1 MHTAHTACKGGNDS
15 SAADSAAHKSHVDT
29 QCAAAQAAA
38 ANGISWKASARA
50 KCLSNIT
57 GSYSSFA
64 ITAGSNGA
72 LSAQDGITCAAGDR
86 LLLAAQ
92 SDKTQNGVYVITALG
107 DASNPYVLTRSDDMK
122 TDAQLPQAAV
132 FVQQGTTSADKA
144 YVVTNDGAL
153 TIDSSN
159 IDFSVFAST
168 GEFSAGNGI
177 AFNGKQINCDV
188 DDSTIEIASAKVA
201 LKAGGVSASFLASN
215 SVTSAK
221 IAAGAVA
228 AAALASASVATASIQ
243 DDAVTAAKIAD
254 NAIQQAQLSDDCVG
268 AAELASNACVAASYS
283 AGSVGTVAMADAS
296 VTSAKLASLT
306 TLSISGQMS
315 AGSYVATSDRRM
327 KARIAELNDA
337 ACMKQCAALQPVSFV
352 MKNNPNDP
360 RTGLIAQECLKVA
373 PELVK
378 IKEDGS
384 YGVNYV
390 DFTAHLLAS
399 VRDLNNRL
407 LSLENMVA

>member
-1 MHTAHTACKGGNDS
+1 M
-15 SAADSAAHKSHVDT
+15 
-29 QCAAAQAAA
+29 
-38 ANGISWKASARA
+38 
-50 KCLSNIT
+50 
-57 GSYSSFA
+57 
-64 ITAGSNGA
+64 
-72 LSAQDGITCAAGDR
+72 
-86 LLLAAQ
+86 
-92 SDKTQNGVYVITALG
+92 
-107 DASNPYVLTRSDDMK
+107 
-122 TDAQLPQAAV
+122 
-132 FVQQGTTSADKA
+132 
-144 YVVTNDGAL
+144 
-153 TIDSSN
+153 
-159 IDFSVFAST
+159 
-168 GEFSAGNGI
+168 
-177 AFNGKQINCDV
+177 
-188 DDSTIEIASAKVA
+188 
-201 LKAGGVSASFLASN
+201 SASFLASN
-215 SVTSAK
+215 AVTSAK

-283 AGSVGTVAMADAS
+283 AGSVGTAAMADAS

-327 KARIAELNDA
+327 KAKIAELNDA
-337 ACMKQCAALQPVSFV
+337 ECMKQCAVLQPVSFV
-352 MKNNPNDP
+352 MKNSPNDP
-360 RTGLIAQECLKVA
+360 RTGLIAQECLKAA

-407 LSLENMVA
+407 QSLENMVA